1 MNTGGYEDERAFQA
15 HVTAQEILSQM
26 NPSAVSGASSSRYY
40 MYISVVRPVCTTIV
54 WQLPHLALQTA
65 TFIFP
70 PQNTYKDLPKAW
82 DEAVKH
88 FSYKHSMADLLLLS
102 WVRSAVL
109 ILHYWVIMSKL
120 QITVIVTTVASAY
133 VFVKL
138 ILFDKVDNN
147 TFETYSLLLA
157 SFVLCWT
164 EVWLF
169 ETKVLKVENQVTR
182 NLRPRYNSE
191 TTPLLSGGVYTGT
204 GPESVFNYSAF
215 QTPSATIPP
224 TPGEIGNAVPPTLR
238 AR

>member
-26 NPSAVSGASSSRYY
+26 NPSAVSGASSSGPTSLHNY
-40 MYISVVRPVCTTIV
+40 SVAATPPRS
-54 WQLPHLALQTA
+54 QTA

-88 FSYKHSMADLLLLS
+88 FSYKHSMADLL
-102 WVRSAVL
+102 
-109 ILHYWVIMSKL
+109 
-120 QITVIVTTVASAY
+120 VTTVASTAY

-164 EVWLF
+164 E
-169 ETKVLKVENQVTR
+169 VTR

-224 TPGEIGNAVPPTLR
+224 TPGGNA
-238 AR
+238 